1 MKKSESNKT
10 ITAALHTLLFISVSA
25 ISALLIPLI
34 GFLEVFTDSIP
45 LKYLIILPFP
55 FLISYLLV
63 KVKDSRKLSRD
74 ILIGNLMIVFS
85 TAAALVSRN
94 TLMEILVDISEDL
107 NEIFSAESV
116 QQEMSNQ
123 DFTGIIG
130 NLDSYSANVDLLFV
144 ISILAFNLP
153 ILYYIGKNQELRII
167 QFFYIVLPASLYLL
181 LRILL
186 RNFALA

>member
-1 MKKSESNKT
+1 MKRSESDKT
-10 ITAALHTLLFISVSA
+10 VTTALHVLLLISVFA

-34 GFLEVFTDSIP
+34 GFLEVFTGSIP

-63 KVKDSRKLSRD
+63 KVKDGRKLSLD
-74 ILIGNLMIVFS
+74 ILVGNLAIGFS
-85 TAAALVSRN
+85 TAGALVSRN
-94 TLMEILVDISEDL
+94 TLMEILADISKDL
-107 NEIFSAESV
+107 NEIFSSESV
-116 QQEMSNQ
+116 QREMSNQ

-130 NLDSYSANVDLLFV
+130 NLNSYSVNVDLLFV

-153 ILYYIGKNQELRII
+153 ILYYIGKNQELKIT

>member
-1 MKKSESNKT
+1 VKRSESDKT
-10 ITAALHTLLFISVSA
+10 VTAALHTLLFLSVFA
-25 ISALLIPLI
+25 NSALLIPLI
-34 GFLEVFTDSIP
+34 GFLEVFTGSIP

-55 FLISYLLV
+55 FLIGYLLV
-63 KVKDSRKLSRD
+63 KVKDGRKLSQD

-85 TAAALVSRN
+85 TAGALVSRN

-107 NEIFSAESV
+107 NEIFSSESV

-123 DFTGIIG
+123 DFGPIIA
-130 NLDSYSANVDLLFV
+130 NLDNYSLNVDLLFV

-153 ILYYIGKNQELRII
+153 ILYYIGKNQELKIT

-181 LRILL
+181 LRLLL

>member
-1 MKKSESNKT
+1 VKRSESDKT
-10 ITAALHTLLFISVSA
+10 ITSALHTLLFLSVFA

-34 GFLEVFTDSIP
+34 GFLEVFTGSIP
-45 LKYLIILPFP
+45 LKYLIALPFP
-55 FLISYLLV
+55 SLIGYLLV
-63 KVKDSRKLSRD
+63 KVKDGRKLSRD
-74 ILIGNLMIVFS
+74 ILIGNLAIAFS
-85 TAAALVSRN
+85 TAGALVSRN

-116 QQEMSNQ
+116 QREISNQ

-130 NLDSYSANVDLLFV
+130 NLDSYSVNVDLLFV

-153 ILYYIGKNQELRII
+153 ILYYMRKNQELRII